1 MTTFGEITIPDGVDP
16 KKAERL
22 IKWLIKTED
31 DNDKTHSRNDA
42 EMVQKIGKQIKDEA
56 KCL

>member
-1 MTTFGEITIPDGVDP
+1 MTTFDEMLIPDGVDQ

-31 DNDKTHSRNDA
+31 DNDKTHSRSDA
-42 EMVQKIGKQIKDEA
+42 EMIQKIGKQIKDEA